1 MAISM
6 NITNFSSIPS
16 NKVLITQKIKTK
28 EIYILRQEITDFV
41 FNTDMTYDIIT
52 KNDIIT
58 KIRAINSKQELY
70 FTKENERGF
79 PLLVRIKENNN
90 EISNLTLFSQTGNP
104 SYDAIVI
111 KSDTPLE
118 FTEGID
124 KGIYCV
130 PYTPP
135 PEIIPVDKVPSTT
148 SLNDIT
154 NYINKTTESIKSCK
168 SYIAYVINNKGGS
181 ATDTETLESL
191 IDKLNNAFQISPD
204 NPPPPLDLTV
214 KPFKLKLSAEFY
226 KISSKLQE
234 INNLLK
240 VSSDNLKTIMDANS
254 LLYEPTDNFS
264 TLVKKLNN
272 EPINFLLEGTK
283 VRDIL
288 RKHMGTMIYAPDA
301 GATYNDLM
309 FTNSLPSDAQD
320 LKEDLSQK
328 QDGSILL
335 LKKSISD
342 GGRTYDTYY
351 IYSNKKIY
359 ANKNSSYMF
368 NLGVNYFNDIY
379 FNNFYGEYIEN
390 ASHLF
395 DYVTY
400 SNASAV
406 YVTLNKFENV
416 ILNNLVNIDYMFN
429 DCAIKLNR
437 SITITN
443 KIKTY
448 NNFYSKFN
456 SYQESY
462 GSITLN
468 YIDNE
473 SKKIA
478 ESIISEVN
486 DNFVKL
492 GTLVTQ

>member
-1 MAISM
+1 M
-6 NITNFSSIPS
+6 SSIDYGSVPT
-16 NKVLITQKIKTK
+16 NAVEAKIGMITK
-28 EIYILRQEITDFV
+28 EIYINGDNIRANINNIPQSNSILANNQEERLELIRMDEITNDFNSISLNLKLIGKEFKAFPV
-41 FNTDMTYDIIT
+41 KQSFFDDCSSSKTILDEPMEIT
-52 KNDIIT
+52 K
-58 KIRAINSKQELY
+58 EL
-70 FTKENERGF
+70 KNI
-79 PLLVRIKENNN
+79 L
-90 EISNLTLFSQTGNP
+90 
-104 SYDAIVI
+104 
-111 KSDTPLE
+111 
-118 FTEGID
+118 
-124 KGIYCV
+124 YCI
-130 PYTPP
+130 PY
-135 PEIIPVDKVPSTT
+135 
-148 SLNDIT
+148 
-154 NYINKTTESIKSCK
+154 
-168 SYIAYVINNKGGS
+168 S
-181 ATDTETLESL
+181 APIELKPMPK
-191 IDKLNNAFQISPD
+191 IDKLIDSSSFENIS
-204 NPPPPLDLTV
+204 T
-214 KPFKLKLSAEFY
+214 
-226 KISSKLQE
+226 KLQE
-234 INNLLK
+234 INDLLK
-240 VSSDNLKTIMDANS
+240 VSSDNLKTIMDANN

-288 RKHMGTMIYAPDA
+288 RKHIGTMIYAPDA

-309 FTNSLPSDAQD
+309 FTDSLPSDAQD

-342 GGRTYDTYY
+342 GSRTYDTYY

-368 NLGVNYFNDIY
+368 NLGVNYFNNIY

>member
-1 MAISM
+1 M
-6 NITNFSSIPS
+6 SSIDYGSVPT
-16 NKVLITQKIKTK
+16 NAVEAKIGMITK
-28 EIYILRQEITDFV
+28 EIYI
-41 FNTDMTYDIIT
+41 NG
-52 KNDIIT
+52 NN
-58 KIRAINSKQELY
+58 IRANINNIPENPMENILAKNN
-70 FTKENERGF
+70 KEFVTIYKSEEKKDNY
-79 PLLVRIKENNN
+79 
-90 EISNLTLFSQTGNP
+90 SMT
-104 SYDAIVI
+104 VI
-111 KSDTPLE
+111 KLKLNNDSSMIGAVVLKDIFSEDCSSGKVILDEPMTITMELKN
-118 FTEGID
+118 IL
-124 KGIYCV
+124 YCI
-130 PYTPP
+130 PY
-135 PEIIPVDKVPSTT
+135 
-148 SLNDIT
+148 
-154 NYINKTTESIKSCK
+154 
-168 SYIAYVINNKGGS
+168 S
-181 ATDTETLESL
+181 APIQLKPMPK
-191 IDKLNNAFQISPD
+191 IDKLID
-204 NPPPPLDLTV
+204 
-214 KPFKLKLSAEFY
+214 
-226 KISSKLQE
+226 SSSFENVSTKLQE

-240 VSSDNLKTIMDANS
+240 ISSDNLKTIMDANN
-254 LLYEPTDNFS
+254 LMYDITDNFS
-264 TLVKKLNN
+264 TLVQKLNN

-309 FTNSLPSDAQD
+309 FTDSLPSDAQD

-342 GGRTYDTYY
+342 GSRTYDTYY

-368 NLGVNYFNDIY
+368 NLGVNYFSDIY

-478 ESIISEVN
+478 ETIVSETN
-486 DNFVKL
+486 DSFIKL
-492 GTLVTQ
+492 GSLVTQ

>member
-1 MAISM
+1 MSNISEIDKSLIPQNAVLCKKGM
-6 NITNFSSIPS
+6 RTKKIYLNEDDLTDVSVKEDIFAQNETESLKFKNIYMGPATSMCIC
-16 NKVLITQKIKTK
+16 L
-28 EIYILRQEITDFV
+28 
-41 FNTDMTYDIIT
+41 
-52 KNDIIT
+52 
-58 KIRAINSKQELY
+58 
-70 FTKENERGF
+70 KENGMSEESTIVAEKVNGNIHLKKSF
-79 PLLVRIKENNN
+79 VVTIDKPM
-90 EISNLTLFSQTGNP
+90 EIL
-104 SYDAIVI
+104 YDAP
-111 KSDTPLE
+111 KY
-118 FTEGID
+118 
-124 KGIYCV
+124 IYCIEEL
-130 PYTPP
+130 PP
-135 PEIIPVDKVPSTT
+135 PEIIPVDKAPSTT
-148 SLNDIT
+148 TLNDIT

-168 SYIAYVINNKGGS
+168 SYIAYIINNKGGS

-191 IDKLNNAFQISPD
+191 IDKLNDVFQISPD
-204 NPPPPLDLTV
+204 NPTPPLDMMV
-214 KPFKLKLSAEFY
+214 KPSKLRLSARFHEINY
-226 KISSKLQE
+226 KLQE
-234 INNLLK
+234 INDLLK
-240 VSSDNLKTIMDANS
+240 VSSDNLKTIMDANN

-288 RKHMGTMIYAPDA
+288 RKHIGTMIYAPDA

-309 FTNSLPSDAQD
+309 FTDSLPSDAQD

-342 GGRTYDTYY
+342 DSRTYDTYY

-368 NLGVNYFNDIY
+368 NLGVNYFNNIY

-395 DYVTY
+395 NVTY

>member
-1 MAISM
+1 MSNISEIDKSLIPQNAVLCKKGMRTKKIYLNEDDLTDVSVKENIFAQNETESLNFKNTYMGPATSM
-6 NITNFSSIPS
+6 NIY
-16 NKVLITQKIKTK
+16 L
-28 EIYILRQEITDFV
+28 
-41 FNTDMTYDIIT
+41 
-52 KNDIIT
+52 
-58 KIRAINSKQELY
+58 
-70 FTKENERGF
+70 KENGMS
-79 PLLVRIKENNN
+79 KESTIVAEKVNGNIHLKKSFVVTIDKPM
-90 EISNLTLFSQTGNP
+90 EIL
-104 SYDAIVI
+104 YDAP
-111 KSDTPLE
+111 KY
-118 FTEGID
+118 
-124 KGIYCV
+124 IYCIEEL
-130 PYTPP
+130 PP
-135 PEIIPVDKVPSTT
+135 PEIIPIDKAPTTT

-168 SYIAYVINNKGGS
+168 SYIAYIINNKGGS

-191 IDKLNNAFQISPD
+191 IDKLNDVFQISPD
-204 NPPPPLDLTV
+204 NPTPPLDMMV
-214 KPFKLKLSAEFY
+214 KPSKLRLSARFHEINY
-226 KISSKLQE
+226 KLQE
-234 INNLLK
+234 INDLLK
-240 VSSDNLKTIMDANS
+240 VSSDNLKTIMDANN

-288 RKHMGTMIYAPDA
+288 RKHIGTMIYAPDA

-309 FTNSLPSDAQD
+309 FTDSLPSDAQD

-342 GGRTYDTYY
+342 GSRTYDTYY

-368 NLGVNYFNDIY
+368 NLGVNYFNNIY

-395 DYVTY
+395 NVTY

>member
-1 MAISM
+1 MA
-6 NITNFSSIPS
+6 SIRKIEDS
-16 NKVLITQKIKTK
+16 LIPK
-28 EIYILRQEITDFV
+28 
-41 FNTDMTYDIIT
+41 
-52 KNDIIT
+52 
-58 KIRAINSKQELY
+58 
-70 FTKENERGF
+70 
-79 PLLVRIKENNN
+79 
-90 EISNLTLFSQTGNP
+90 
-104 SYDAIVI
+104 DAIVCKNGMKTKKI
-111 KSDTPLE
+111 YLKKDVNE
-118 FTEGID
+118 FFVFYNNFSVENGSIL
-124 KGIYCV
+124 IASN
-130 PYTPP
+130 
-135 PEIIPVDKVPSTT
+135 E
-148 SLNDIT
+148 
-154 NYINKTTESIKSCK
+154 TESIKTRKEYSDK
-168 SYIAYVINNKGGS
+168 IGEWVYIDLFNADTRIAYERVGDIIRSNSYPNGS
-181 ATDTETLESL
+181 YLIEFDEPITIAFDLNRYFYCIPEKTIELKPMPK
-191 IDKLNNAFQISPD
+191 IDKLID
-204 NPPPPLDLTV
+204 
-214 KPFKLKLSAEFY
+214 
-226 KISSKLQE
+226 SSTFENVSTKLQE
-234 INNLLK
+234 INDLLK
-240 VSSDNLKTIMDANS
+240 VSSDNLKTIMDANN
-254 LLYEPTDNFS
+254 LMYDITDNFS
-264 TLVKKLNN
+264 TLVQKLNN

-309 FTNSLPSDAQD
+309 FTDSLPSDAQD

-342 GGRTYDTYY
+342 GSRTYDTYY

-368 NLGVNYFNDIY
+368 NLGVNYFSDIY

-478 ESIISEVN
+478 ETIVSETN
-486 DNFVKL
+486 DSFIKL
-492 GTLVTQ
+492 GSLVTQ